1 MTHPIQIGTVHRFY
15 AYCLDVIGDDDQ
27 QLLFFRAF
35 TMTASTKSNVVIV
48 ALVSAAT
55 TLALVVVTAQL
66 TGNQGASKESRH
78 CMSTQTDES
87 NKTGESTNR
96 AESVRLVL
104 QRFRQ
109 ASLLVE
115 NTRVI
120 SVGQACAL
128 EDPSS
133 ASESSGMLVY
143 ISFAKNATTEKA
155 LQAAKT
161 VVTIPLLTLGA
172 WGDGSAT
179 ESILDMASGGKAP
192 LVMLVPQANL
202 ISKVRG
208 KSIQYHGQIDKSMGE
223 ALYDA
228 FCNYVRALILEQ
240 QLTLRNQ
247 TVPKWVSSCLQ
258 TIKRAIDDSVSPDIM
273 FQDEALYSAWDK
285 QGIPTKDAA
294 GEDLTRSAIKKLK
307 KQYDS
312 QAKRYEKYLSKSITS
327 EQQQRQV
334 AEDWS
339 LLDPTFCN
347 VVVGTFGARQGLSL
361 SSDMGPFCH
370 VVSL

>member
-1 MTHPIQIGTVHRFY
+1 
-15 AYCLDVIGDDDQ
+15 
-27 QLLFFRAF
+27 
-35 TMTASTKSNVVIV
+35 
-48 ALVSAAT
+48 
-55 TLALVVVTAQL
+55 
-66 TGNQGASKESRH
+66 
-78 CMSTQTDES
+78 
-87 NKTGESTNR
+87 
-96 AESVRLVL
+96 
-104 QRFRQ
+104 
-109 ASLLVE
+109 
-115 NTRVI
+115 
-120 SVGQACAL
+120 
-128 EDPSS
+128 
-133 ASESSGMLVY
+133 
-143 ISFAKNATTEKA
+143 
-155 LQAAKT
+155 
-161 VVTIPLLTLGA
+161 
-172 WGDGSAT
+172 
-179 ESILDMASGGKAP
+179 
-192 LVMLVPQANL
+192 
-202 ISKVRG
+202 
-208 KSIQYHGQIDKSMGE
+208 
-223 ALYDA
+223 
-228 FCNYVRALILEQ
+228 VRALILEQ